1 MAISLPLTSIWA
13 TTTVRNQAEAVANQ
27 ESQRL
32 TLWTGTVGS
41 GGMDK
46 KLALSISDRTL
57 VHSMAGGGG
66 MDLEKGGVP
75 PDRNYSLS
83 SEL

>member
-13 TTTVRNQAEAVANQ
+13 TTTVRNQAEAAAANP

-32 TLWTGTVGS
+32 RLWTNTVGS
-41 GGMDK
+41 GDK
-46 KLALSISDRTL
+46 KVAPSISDRTL

-66 MDLEKGGVP
+66 MDIEKGGVP